1 LPKHSTRAI
10 AKAPSKP
17 SRQPTPPES
26 TAPPHVANPELT
38 HSLRSLFWTNV
49 AREMLT
55 SLSAMLTV
63 QDPPSALDGRLSIL
77 THAGERIPIAEVHPL
92 FACSIPGTDAD
103 RDLSAAVQCSVFRVV
118 TPSGEAFTLPLSEVR
133 AFHTLSEELQRR
145 IQEEMG
151 GVDSGTGGEPF
162 GFAAFA
168 ETSRQ
173 QRREAESLRG
183 PSHPGIESSNRA
195 EANEQP
201 APVPPTKKTKPKRR
215 AAPSR

>member
-1 LPKHSTRAI
+1 LPKHATNGLQKSAH
-10 AKAPSKP
+10 KAPRPRAGSN
-17 SRQPTPPES
+17 S
-26 TAPPHVANPELT
+26 APPVVSNPELT
-38 HSLRSLFWTNV
+38 QTLRALFWTNV

-63 QDPPSALDGRLSIL
+63 QNQPSALDGRLSIL

-92 FACSIPGTDAD
+92 FACSIPGTDAE

-133 AFHTLSEELQRR
+133 AFHAVSEELQRR

-173 QRREAESLRG
+173 QRLEAESMRG
-183 PSHPGIESSNRA
+183 PSHPAIESANRA
-195 EANEQP
+195 EEREQHSP
-201 APVPPTKKTKPKRR
+201 ATPRKKSKSRR
-215 AAPSR
+215 RPAAPR